1 MAGPFDDPD
10 VQRLMYDAGVVH
22 KPGLAAELLQ
32 EIGPLLAEDGFDIDN
47 LETTDLDTLNLA
59 LGRAIER
66 RNFERF
72 VPVGQT
78 RAMALTALRLT
89 AEAISENESALAKA
103 LIHSIQPEPDDGMP
117 SIAQTIGVSLGVLD
131 TWHTDPQLRHAVQ
144 RTRMPVWEKHARTAG
159 TDILALA
166 RKGRAF
172 DSISG
177 LHAHH
182 NGLTI
187 LHGSILAVTG
197 TLQTWA
203 THEHTTVRELSTRV
217 LAADT

>member
-10 VQRLMYDAGVVH
+10 VQRLMREKGVVH
-22 KPGLAAELLQ
+22 KPGLADELLR

-47 LETTDLDTLNLA
+47 LETTDLETLNKA
-59 LGRAIER
+59 LGRAVER

-78 RAMALTALRLT
+78 RALALTTLRLT
-89 AEAISENESALAKA
+89 AEAISGGDITLAQA
-103 LIHSIQPEPDDGMP
+103 IIQSIQPEPDDGTP
-117 SIAQTIGVSLGVLD
+117 SIAHVIGASASVLD
-131 TWHTDPQLRHAVQ
+131 TWHTDAKLRAALQ
-144 RTRMPVWEKHARTAG
+144 DTRMPVWEKHARTAG

-177 LHAHH
+177 LHARHS
-182 NGLTI
+182 GLMI

-203 THEHTTVRELSTRV
+203 AHEHTTVAELANSA
-217 LAADT
+217 LNDNA

>member
-10 VQRLMYDAGVVH
+10 VQRLMRETGVIH
-22 KPGLAAELLQ
+22 KPGLAAELLK

-47 LETTDLDTLNLA
+47 LETADLGTLNRA
-59 LGRAIER
+59 FGRAIER

-72 VPVGQT
+72 VPVGQA
-78 RAMALTALRLT
+78 RAMALTTLRLT
-89 AEAISENESALAKA
+89 AEAITDNETALAEA
-103 LIHSIQPEPDDGMP
+103 LIRSLQPEPDDGMP
-117 SIAQTIGVSLGVLD
+117 SIAQAIGVSLGALD
-131 TWHTDPQLRHAVQ
+131 KWHTDPQTRHAVHG
-144 RTRMPVWEKHARTAG
+144 TRIPVWEKHARTAG

-166 RKGRAF
+166 QKGRAF

-177 LHAHH
+177 LHTRH

-187 LHGSILAVTG
+187 LHGGILAVTG

-203 THEHTTVRELSTRV
+203 AHQHTTVGELSSLL
-217 LAADT
+217 LAEET

>member
-10 VQRLMYDAGVVH
+10 VQRLMQDAGVVH
-22 KPGLAAELLQ
+22 KPGLANELLR

-47 LETTDLDTLNLA
+47 LVTTDLDTLNKSLS
-59 LGRAIER
+59 RAMER

-72 VPVGQT
+72 VPVGET

-89 AEAISENESALAKA
+89 AEAISEDEISLAQA
-103 LIHSIQPEPDDGMP
+103 LINSIQPEPDDGMP
-117 SIAQTIGVSLGVLD
+117 SIAQVIGVSLAVLD
-131 TWHTDPQLRHAVQ
+131 MWHTDPQLRRAVQ
-144 RTRMPVWEKHARTAG
+144 STRVPIWEKHARAAG

-177 LHAHH
+177 LHARH

-203 THEHTTVRELSTRV
+203 AHEHTTVGELSLRV
-217 LAADT
+217 LWN